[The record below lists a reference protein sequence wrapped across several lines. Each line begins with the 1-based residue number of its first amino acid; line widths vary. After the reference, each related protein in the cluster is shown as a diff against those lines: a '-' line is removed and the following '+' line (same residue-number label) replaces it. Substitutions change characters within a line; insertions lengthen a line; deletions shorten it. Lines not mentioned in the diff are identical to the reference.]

1 MNETKKFIGKDFIKD
16 IAVLIILSICTYFAF
31 CYNFFTGIMLMLI
44 TSISIIPV
52 FQDDIITIL
61 LPNKLVVHKIF
72 RKKEVLLNEVI
83 SLKKERRIYGRY
95 TTRECLVIL
104 LKEDSGYIDELV
116 YPYDNKMHT
125 LLNKYIKNLSK

>member
-16 IAVLIILSICTYFAF
+16 IAVLIVLSICTYFAF
-31 CYNFFTGIMLMLI
+31 YYNFFTGIMLMLI

-52 FQDDIITIL
+52 FQDDIKTIL
-61 LPNKLVVHKIF
+61 LPNKLVVHKMF

-116 YPYDNKMHT
+116 YPYDNKMYT
-125 LLNKYIKNLSK
+125 LLNKYIENLSK